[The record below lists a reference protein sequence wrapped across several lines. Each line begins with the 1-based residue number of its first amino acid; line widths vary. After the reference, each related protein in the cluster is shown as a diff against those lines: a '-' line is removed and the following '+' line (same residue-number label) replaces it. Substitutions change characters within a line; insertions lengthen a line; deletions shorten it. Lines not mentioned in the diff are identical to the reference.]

1 MESKKGSL
9 KTRKLGSIFI
19 FHAKTSS
26 IQGKVIT
33 LPQSKLLTLTVI
45 DSACTEE
52 STGESKVE
60 VPVFKLKSGHH
71 PLIDQLALE
80 HQEDR
85 WCLQSR
91 VCFFIRL
98 K

>member
-1 MESKKGSL
+1 MVEKSGTL
-9 KTRKLGSIFI
+9 KTRKQGSIFI
-19 FHAKTSS
+19 FRAKISS
-26 IQGKVIT
+26 IQGKVIP

-45 DSACTEE
+45 DSAEKSKE
-52 STGESKVE
+52 ESKVE
-60 VPVFKLKSGHH
+60 VPVYKLKSGHH

-80 HQEDR
+80 HQEDN

-91 VCFFIRL
+91 VCFFIHL